1 MPQELVLRVR
11 PEEAFDEAA
20 LLRLLSQKLGRS
32 PRSIA
37 GMHVRKRSIDA
48 RQRQVLYNLSIVVY
62 GQGEAIPSLLPQKPD
77 YPNVQDAPEVLV
89 VGAGPAGL
97 FAALELIE
105 LGIKPIVIERGK
117 DVQGRRRDLKAITIH
132 HKVNPDSNYCFGK
145 AVQGP
150 IRTGNSTPVPRSAGT
165 CSV

>member
-20 LLRLLSQKLGRS
+20 LLRLLFPKARAIATLHCGHARSQAFHRC
-32 PRSIA
+32 
-37 GMHVRKRSIDA
+37 

-117 DVQGRRRDLKAITIH
+117 DVQA
-132 HKVNPDSNYCFGK
+132 
-145 AVQGP
+145 A
-150 IRTGNSTPVPRSAGT
+150 AGT
-165 CSV
+165 